1 MLNIHTQKKKK
12 QCDDKR
18 NELAMKFV
26 HIEKFNGYSKM

>member
-1 MLNIHTQKKKK
+1 MHPKIMK